1 MSTHLENDL
10 IKIDYLD
17 TKGLEYVIKKVKDM
31 ADQRYKMKTI
41 SLLASDWSKNGD
53 SYSITVQVDG
63 INKNS
68 DIQIIPKEDWTSE
81 QRQAWVITE
90 ILSGSQDVNSITL
103 IANGSKPI
111 VDLTINILIG
121 SDVIVQN

>member
-81 QRQAWVITE
+81 QRQAWVIAE
-90 ILSGSQDVNSITL
+90 ILSGS
-103 IANGSKPI
+103 
-111 VDLTINILIG
+111 
-121 SDVIVQN
+121 